1 MFVLL
6 SYKNLLQLLLF
17 YGGNV
22 SGKGGCTATND
33 LYLLPVAEHLIFS
46 QSSMGETVK
55 FYHLFY

>member
-1 MFVLL
+1 MRE
-6 SYKNLLQLLLF
+6 
-17 YGGNV
+17 NV

-33 LYLLPVAEHLIFS
+33 LHLLPVAEHLIFSRFS